1 MRLTDVIGQGSIA
14 RLIAR
19 LIAKGRLPHALLLEG
34 VPGSGRR
41 TLATAIA
48 QAVLC
53 AAPVAGDACGACA
66 SCRMVMAGS
75 HPDLVTTLHD
85 TAPGTVSVEL
95 IRDEVVEAAY
105 SSPLVGERRVFLLP
119 GIERWNLASANAM
132 LKVLEEPPA
141 AVRFIATTIQAA
153 GVLRTIRSRCQL
165 YRLQPLAVDEVAQIL
180 LRGGISAAEAQHRAL
195 AGQGGHRGLWQG
207 AITIPLEPL
216 LRLAREGYRTEWV
229 AEVVAA
235 LPTSIVDSDEA
246 AGLTLEGSKRRL
258 VRVWLGA
265 LAQALRPDLR
275 LEGALGVQAAERIQR
290 INALHQDL
298 LRNIQPRLV
307 IESIGLG
314 ELERALRRSAT

>member
-1 MRLTDVIGQGSIA
+1 MRLADVIGQGSIA
-14 RLIAR
+14 RLVTR
-19 LIAKGRLPHALLLEG
+19 LIVKGRLPHALLLEG

-66 SCRMVMAGS
+66 SCRLVMAGD

-85 TAPGTVSVEL
+85 TAPGTVTVEV
-95 IRDEVVEAAY
+95 IREEVVEAAY

-119 GIERWNLASANAM
+119 GIERWHHSSAPTL

-141 AVRFIATTIQAA
+141 AVQFVLTTTRAA
-153 GVLRTIRSRCQL
+153 AVLPTIRSRTQL
-165 YRLQPLAVDEVAQIL
+165 YRLQPLTVDEVAQVL
-180 LRGGISAAEAQHRAL
+180 LRSGIPAAEARHRAL

-207 AITIPLEPL
+207 AVAIPLEPL
-216 LRLAREGYRTEWV
+216 LRLAREGFRTEWV
-229 AEVVAA
+229 AEVIAA
-235 LPTSIVDSDEA
+235 LPTAVNESDEA
-246 AGLTLEGSKRRL
+246 AGLTLEGAKRRL

-275 LEGALGVQAAERIQR
+275 QEGALGVQAAERIQR

-298 LRNIQPRLV
+298 GVNIQPRLV

-314 ELERALRRSAT
+314 ELERALRRSAG